1 MNNLKVLAVLVC
13 AGLFAGCGQQFGLGE
28 KVETTTTHTTE
39 QQAPVVVQTCDATC
53 KAVLEHRAKQQMMTL
68 K

>member
-1 MNNLKVLAVLVC
+1 MNNFKSIAICACVVLL
-13 AGLFAGCGQQFGLGE
+13 AGCGPQFGMGE
-28 KVETTTTHTTE
+28 KVESTATTTE
-39 QQAPVVVQTCDATC
+39 QQTPVVVQTCDATC